1 MKRFSEQLHKQ
12 STTVKLRVAEK
23 RELRE
28 RLVSYM
34 EYHPLPADMKV
45 VKPVKKIKS
54 ATVPLFTDSFDTFSI
69 PFATIFKT
77 SAFAAVLILLV
88 VPFVAEKA
96 IPGDTFYAIKVQFNE
111 ELRST
116 LTFDSYQ
123 KVEWETE
130 RLNRRIAE
138 ARLLASE
145 GRLTK
150 EVEAEVA
157 DAVRAHT
164 NNAKREIEELRT
176 QDADAATIASI
187 ALDSTLEVQ
196 STSLKGEGSGV
207 TTGAIT
213 TMNTRPTNL
222 IADAIDESRGE
233 VETYTSSSTPPA
245 YDKLMARVE
254 QNTTRVY
261 ELLDNIKE
269 VAPALELAEVTR
281 RIEDIERS
289 IQVAI
294 ELNTEEGNEAQL
306 QLIDVL
312 QRTQKLIVYMTE
324 IEVTETIDIETLVPV
339 ELTEVEQDQAV
350 ENLTKEL
357 KQKLGK
363 INELLTRV
371 EDEDV
376 VKKVEFALDII
387 AAPSMKMSP
396 SSDNLSAF
404 RLVSGEALAIADD
417 MIVLL
422 ERSLQRAEELV
433 TNESATTTYDG
444 VDIEIEDVEQATSTE
459 EFVEEIEESGEVSEL
474 EELNGSSTDTVNIQV
489 DSNISSTTIE
499 GV

>member
-12 STTVKLRVAEK
+12 STSVKLQAAEK

-34 EYHPLPADMKV
+34 EYHPLPTEMKTN
-45 VKPVKKIKS
+45 KTVKKTKA
-54 ATVPLFTDSFDTFSI
+54 ATAPLFADAFTTFSI
-69 PFATIFKT
+69 PFTAIFKT
-77 SAFAAVLILLV
+77 SAFAAVLLLLV
-88 VPFVAEKA
+88 VPFVAEKSV
-96 IPGDTFYAIKVQFNE
+96 PGDTLYAIKVQFNE

-116 LTFDSYQ
+116 LTLDSYQ

-130 RLNRRIAE
+130 RLNRRISE

-145 GRLTK
+145 GRLTE

-157 DAVRAHT
+157 DAVRTHT
-164 NNAKREIEELRT
+164 NNAKREIEELRA

-196 STSLKGEGSGV
+196 STSLKGEGSDVISGV
-207 TTGAIT
+207 IN

-222 IADAIDESRGE
+222 IANAIDESRGE
-233 VETYTSSSTPPA
+233 AETYTASSTPPA

-294 ELNTEEGNEAQL
+294 ELTEEEGNEAQL

-339 ELTEVEQDQAV
+339 ELTEVEENQV
-350 ENLTKEL
+350 IENLSQEL
-357 KQKLGK
+357 KEKVEQ
-363 INELLTRV
+363 INKLLTRTEAQEVV
-371 EDEDV
+371 E
-376 VKKVEFALDII
+376 KVEYALVII
-387 AAPSMKMSP
+387 AEQSMKMSS
-396 SSDNLSAF
+396 SSDNLIAF
-404 RLVSGEALAIADD
+404 QPVANEALTMVDD

-422 ERSLQRAEELV
+422 KRNEV
-433 TNESATTTYDG
+433 PPVGKDTNDSATTTDN
-444 VDIEIEDVEQATSTE
+444 VIDTDSEIGEQSTSTE
-459 EFVEEIEESGEVSEL
+459 EGEIK
-474 EELNGSSTDTVNIQV
+474 ELNSSSTVQTDLQTT
-489 DSNISSTTIE
+489 SGTSSTTTVDTIL
-499 GV
+499 